1 MKRMG
6 LWALCALLA
15 LSLAACKGRELPA
28 LEPDPR
34 DIDPERVAYII
45 YGGVVVEDRE
55 LIGELTDSL
64 NHLRPELGTYDEE
77 SHYPTH
83 RFAGWSAFP
92 GERPR
97 FEGRVD
103 FFDRE
108 GQVLAQAAY
117 WDGRVYR
124 DHYRHPDWADWGGV
138 LFDREW
144 MEALREG
151 AVPGVSP
158 VISLYYECMY
168 PAEKLWIEDLETG
181 GTVVVTDPE
190 PKEELT
196 DYFAR
201 MDFRVEEDC
210 PEDAAFRYRL
220 RWTYT
225 ENDDLLEEVKLAP
238 DGRIERHGKYAAPLY
253 GDCLEAVEKALALA
267 LPS

>member
-15 LSLAACKGRELPA
+15 LSLAACGGRELPA

-144 MEALREG
+144 MEAL
-151 AVPGVSP
+151 
-158 VISLYYECMY
+158 
-168 PAEKLWIEDLETG
+168 
-181 GTVVVTDPE
+181 
-190 PKEELT
+190 
-196 DYFAR
+196 
-201 MDFRVEEDC
+201 
-210 PEDAAFRYRL
+210 
-220 RWTYT
+220 
-225 ENDDLLEEVKLAP
+225 
-238 DGRIERHGKYAAPLY
+238 
-253 GDCLEAVEKALALA
+253 
-267 LPS
+267 

>member
-1 MKRMG
+1 M
-6 LWALCALLA
+6 
-15 LSLAACKGRELPA
+15 
-28 LEPDPR
+28 
-34 DIDPERVAYII
+34 
-45 YGGVVVEDRE
+45 
-55 LIGELTDSL
+55 
-64 NHLRPELGTYDEE
+64 
-77 SHYPTH
+77 
-83 RFAGWSAFP
+83 
-92 GERPR
+92 
-97 FEGRVD
+97 D